1 MLESVKQVILIAKG
15 LDLHLRISEQTHLGN
30 TAIFPVMGLFPSVS
44 SYFDHNPF
52 V

>member
-15 LDLHLRISEQTHLGN
+15 LALHVRISEQTHLGN
-30 TAIFPVMGLFPSVS
+30 TAISQVKGLFPSVS
-44 SYFDHNPF
+44 PHLDHNPF